1 MAAITLTSPSTLAGR
16 LLGGIGNDALRSLL
30 LVVAGTA
37 LLTVSA
43 KVQIPF
49 YPVPMTMQT
58 FVVLLIGFTLG
69 WRLGGL
75 TVLAYL
81 AEGAAGLP
89 VFAGTPQSGAG
100 IAYMMG
106 ATGGYLLGFLV
117 AAVVT
122 GVLAERRWD
131 RSLLGAAVAALLG
144 LATIFAC
151 GLAWLGTLV
160 GWDKPVLEWGLW
172 PFLPGEALKLAL
184 LAAVLPLAWKILP
197 REGKGYGTR

>member
-1 MAAITLTSPSTLAGR
+1 MAAISLTSTSTLAGT
-16 LLGGIGNDALRSLL
+16 LLGKTGNDALRSLL

-37 LLTVSA
+37 LLTISA

-49 YPVPMTMQT
+49 YPVPITMQT
-58 FVVLLIGFTLG
+58 FVVLLIGFTFG

-81 AEGAAGLP
+81 AEGAVGLP
-89 VFAGTPQSGAG
+89 VFAGTPERGIG

-106 ATGGYLLGFLV
+106 PTGGYLLGFLA

-122 GVLAERRWD
+122 GFLAERRWD
-131 RSLLGAAVAALLG
+131 RSLVRAAIAALLG
-144 LATIFAC
+144 LAVIFAS
-151 GLAWLGTLV
+151 GLTWLGTII
-160 GWDKPVLEWGLW
+160 GWDNPVLDLGLW
-172 PFLPGEALKLAL
+172 PFLPGEVLKLVL

-197 REGKGYGTR
+197 KKKGGSR